1 MSVCPLIEPVSL
13 RLCVHDLHV
22 EFETDGRVVFRP
34 YPNFGPMFVFICSA
48 DPLLLSFFFSFF
60 SIVTVPQS
68 FFRSYRGVSCSIT
81 IPYAIPYAY
90 PMYYIPLN
98 LTVFRLHYSEFLVC
112 SQGSLLNVV
121 SDDVT
126 TSSYSNWSIRLVLHT

>member
-13 RLCVHDLHV
+13 RLCVHDLRV
-22 EFETDGRVVFRP
+22 EFETDGRVVR
-34 YPNFGPMFVFICSA
+34 FGHIRTLVRCLYLFVPQTRYSRLFVF
-48 DPLLLSFFFSFF
+48 LSF
-60 SIVTVPQS
+60 VTVPQS
-68 FFRSYRGVSCSIT
+68 CFRSYRGVSCPIT

-90 PMYYIPLN
+90 HVCYIPLN

-126 TSSYSNWSIRLVLHT
+126 TSSYSKWSIRLVLHA